1 MGKSFNKGFRIS
13 MCAKLSASG
22 VYSTK
27 SAYRAMFQGDMCF
40 EPADQVWTSWSPEQC
55 KFFIWLVHHDRCWTA
70 DRLAKSALAHPDL
83 YLLCDQAPE
92 TINHLLV
99 DCVFAKQFWSE
110 LLKLSGL
117 QNLGPQQGVL
127 SFKSW
132 CRSSSLAVTGQAK
145 KSFNSIVILGAWII
159 WKHRNRCILGL
170 YSQPCGGSSGC

>member
-1 MGKSFNKGFRIS
+1 VYIRPNLHTEPCFKVICALSQRI
-13 MCAKLSASG
+13 KYG
-22 VYSTK
+22 
-27 SAYRAMFQGDMCF
+27 
-40 EPADQVWTSWSPEQC
+40 QVGSPEQC

-83 YLLCDQAPE
+83 CLLCDQAPE